1 MLEFATAQTAAP
13 LAATGFW
20 TDVDIAATPRGSQTA
35 VQRVRK
41 IVFNH
46 ATTAWTIAGTMQALI
61 RCMFATHKALL
72 TMTSGMHHVQAATAY
87 RVQTYPGGKLP
98 YGGM

>member
-46 ATTAWTIAGTMQALI
+46 ATTAWTIAGTIQKLN
-61 RCMFATHKALL
+61 RGMFATHKALL
-72 TMTSGMHHVQAATAY
+72 LPKTNGMHHVQAATAY
-87 RVQTYPGGKLP
+87 RVQT
-98 YGGM
+98 